1 MSNPARDVTRV
12 LDQVRAGEPDAP
24 QCLVDMVYEEL
35 RWMAE
40 KDMRGEPSRPRRQPT
55 QLVREAY
62 LRLVGTDKFLRQN
75 RAHFFAAAAEAMR
88 RILVERAR
96 RYRRPRSG
104 AERCPMEHAGAAARE
119 SEIGALSEALDSLA
133 SIDPHGVQVVKLRYF
148 AGFTVSQTAR
158 LLGVTPQEVESD
170 WQRSKSWL
178 KREMTRDDPA
188 A

>member
-40 KDMRGEPSRPRRQPT
+40 KDMRGEPSRHRRQPT

-88 RILVERAR
+88 RILVERSMGHWSNPFCPTPK
-96 RYRRPRSG
+96 PRD
-104 AERCPMEHAGAAARE
+104 APA
-119 SEIGALSEALDSLA
+119 
-133 SIDPHGVQVVKLRYF
+133 PTYF
-148 AGFTVSQTAR
+148 S
-158 LLGVTPQEVESD
+158 
-170 WQRSKSWL
+170 
-178 KREMTRDDPA
+178 M
-188 A
+188 